1 MIFPYGEIAPS
12 PSRDAGQD
20 QKEEKRTMQREKY
33 EIIVVG
39 GGHAGVEAA
48 LACARKGHDTL
59 MLCLGLGT
67 VSMMACNPAIGG
79 TAKGHLVR
87 EIDALGGEMA
97 LAADKALVQIK
108 MLNSA
113 KGPAVFSL
121 RGQEDKAVYQRVIA
135 DALRRT
141 PRLTVRVGEGV
152 EVLLSG
158 GVACGV
164 KLADG
169 EEIFSDSVILATGVY
184 LNGKVIIGEYS
195 KSSGPSGHP
204 PAIGLTDSLL
214 RLGLPVRR
222 FKTGTPA
229 RIYRD
234 SIDFDEM
241 EIQLGENTDRF
252 SFMSEVGSFP
262 EEPCWLTYTNERTH
276 AIIMENISRSPLY
289 NGSISGIG
297 PRYCPSIE
305 DKIMRFRDKERHQIF
320 VEPEGLGSDE
330 MYIQGMSSSL
340 PHDVQEAMYRTIPG
354 LTRCRF
360 AKYAYAIEY
369 DCVDPTSLYPTL
381 ESKLLPGL
389 YLAGQLNGSSGYEEA
404 AAQGLMAG
412 LNASL
417 RLEGR
422 EQMVLARDEAYIGVL
437 IDDLVTKGTNEP
449 YRMMTARAEHRIKLR
464 QDNAD
469 MRLTAKG
476 YAAGLA
482 TEERMRRTEEKRE
495 MIERVMTFS
504 SRVLPRAEAEAVL
517 KKRGEPVPQKP
528 LTFGELARRPAVT
541 AEDVAGFLPFECSRE
556 ALSAAVVELKYEGY
570 LKKQEQA
577 VKEQRRLEEKL
588 LPPDI
593 DYFSISALRLEARQ
607 KLDRIRPLNLGQ
619 ASRISGVSPADI
631 AVLIVL
637 LSRGA
642 ERGE

>member
-1 MIFPYGEIAPS
+1 
-12 PSRDAGQD
+12 
-20 QKEEKRTMQREKY
+20 MQREKY

-214 RLGLPVRR
+214 KLGLPVRR

-528 LTFGELARRPAVT
+528 LTFGELARRPAAT

>member
-1 MIFPYGEIAPS
+1 M
-12 PSRDAGQD
+12 
-20 QKEEKRTMQREKY
+20 MQREKY

-152 EVLLSG
+152 EVLFSG

-517 KKRGEPVPQKP
+517 KKRGESVPQKP

>member
-1 MIFPYGEIAPS
+1 
-12 PSRDAGQD
+12 
-20 QKEEKRTMQREKY
+20 MQREKY

-637 LSRGA
+637 LSRGT

>member
-1 MIFPYGEIAPS
+1 
-12 PSRDAGQD
+12 
-20 QKEEKRTMQREKY
+20 MQREKY

>member
-1 MIFPYGEIAPS
+1 
-12 PSRDAGQD
+12 
-20 QKEEKRTMQREKY
+20 MQREKY

-121 RGQEDKAVYQRVIA
+121 RGQEDKAAYQRVIA

-214 RLGLPVRR
+214 KLGLPVRR

-517 KKRGEPVPQKP
+517 KKRGDPVPQKP

-577 VKEQRRLEEKL
+577 VREQRRLEEKL

-637 LSRGA
+637 LSRGT

>member
-1 MIFPYGEIAPS
+1 
-12 PSRDAGQD
+12 
-20 QKEEKRTMQREKY
+20 MQREKY

-577 VKEQRRLEEKL
+577 VREQRRLEEKL